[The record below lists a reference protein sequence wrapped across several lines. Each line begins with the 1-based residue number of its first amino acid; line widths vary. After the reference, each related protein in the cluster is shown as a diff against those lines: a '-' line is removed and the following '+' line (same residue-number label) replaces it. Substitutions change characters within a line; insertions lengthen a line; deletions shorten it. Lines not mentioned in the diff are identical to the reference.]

1 MSTDPGIVT
10 GGRRALVLVI
20 VGLALQLAATFY
32 WSPMTFIVSAAI
44 GLPFVVL
51 GAAVFGR
58 AVLRR
63 RLRDGAGS

>member
-1 MSTDPGIVT
+1 MKTDQSIVT
-10 GGRRALVLVI
+10 WGRRALVLVI
-20 VGLALQLAATFY
+20 VGLLLQLAATFY

-51 GAAVFGR
+51 GAGVFGW